1 MEARAEWVWRQIGVA
16 LPGEWECLQF
26 SREREAGRCA
36 FADRRRFRFELN
48 WRECPGEPDFGRML
62 KDYEGSLAGAWTE
75 IRRVKCRGWP
85 GLTGRREQEVTSRYG
100 RYFGEIGVLA
110 EIVFAHAERRDARL
124 EGEILETVRAV
135 PPEAT
140 GLQLWRAFGMEM
152 RVPKEFRLAECVVEP
167 ARAGMRFDGPGKPD
181 RWIFRRYGMIESWL
195 KGTVRE
201 WLAQQAGEPVRGV
214 RARPMGGGANRP
226 ERIEGEWRPRGLLL
240 PKGSY
245 AASAWIDGV
254 DGRLYHA
261 ICVTG
266 KKSRRFHP
274 GAGADL
280 AMKSCPEFL
289 VVPGGG
295 R

>member
-1 MEARAEWVWRQIGVA
+1 MDARAEWVWRQIGVG
-16 LPGEWECLQF
+16 LPAEWECLQF

-36 FADRRRFRFELN
+36 FADRRRFRLELN

-62 KDYEGSLAGAWTE
+62 KDYEGALAGEWRD
-75 IRRVKCRGWP
+75 IRRVKCRGWA
-85 GLTGRREQEVTSRYG
+85 GLAGRREQEATTRYG

-110 EIVFAHAERRDARL
+110 EIVFAHGERRDARL

-167 ARAGMRFDGPGKPD
+167 ARAGMRFDGPSKPD
-181 RWIFRRYGMIESWL
+181 RWIFRRYGMVESWM
-195 KGTVRE
+195 KGSVRE
-201 WLAQQAGEPVRGV
+201 WLAQQAGEPVRGL

-240 PKGSY
+240 PRGAY
-245 AASAWIDGV
+245 AASAWIDGE

-266 KKSRRFHP
+266 KRSRRFHP
-274 GAGADL
+274 EAGADL
-280 AMKSCPEFL
+280 AMRSCPEFL
-289 VVPGGG
+289 GVPGGG
-295 R
+295 A